1 MSDDR
6 AEDINSLYDIL
17 KRSGYAVGIISER
30 RLYVAY
36 PVQPTNGLMVAL
48 EHDGCYFHDDMRKPI
63 NSFDLVGS
71 GFDLL
76 SAPIVSEIVEALR
89 QRAQAEPIF
98 GDADVR
104 LIGEVKH
111 D

>member
-1 MSDDR
+1 MQ
-6 AEDINSLYDIL
+6 
-17 KRSGYAVGIISER
+17 K
-30 RLYVAY
+30 
-36 PVQPTNGLMVAL
+36 PV
-48 EHDGCYFHDDMRKPI
+48 

-76 SAPIVSEIVEALR
+76 SAPIISEIVEALR
-89 QRAQAEPIF
+89 QRAQSEPKF
-98 GDADVR
+98 GDADMR